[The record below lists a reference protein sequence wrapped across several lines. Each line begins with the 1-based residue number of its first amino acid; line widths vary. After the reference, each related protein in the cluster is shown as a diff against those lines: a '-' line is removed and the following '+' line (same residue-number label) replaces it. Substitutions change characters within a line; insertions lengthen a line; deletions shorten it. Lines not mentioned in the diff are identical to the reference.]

1 LGLKVIAGEKE
12 KTFEETE
19 VKKVLGWMF
28 PN

>member
-1 LGLKVIAGEKE
+1 LGQKVIAGEKE
-12 KTFEETE
+12 KTFEEIE

>member
-1 LGLKVIAGEKE
+1 LGQKVIAGEKE
-12 KTFEETE
+12 KTFEEIK